1 VIEAVFFDGDQ
12 TLWDFEKV
20 MHYALEAT
28 LVELKSA
35 RPGPLAQLL
44 QVRDLRDDRDHVA
57 RRLEGQE
64 YNLARLRRYGFAR
77 TIERLSADG
86 SDRSEADNQRL
97 AEQLTA
103 SYFHHRD
110 QEPALFEDTLTGL
123 DALRSD
129 YRLGLLSNGSRLP
142 DTIGLGGYFEAI
154 VFAQDHRVTKPD
166 PEIFTIAR
174 EALRVDPS
182 ACVLV
187 GDHELNDVVGA
198 KRSGWHAIWIDRAGD
213 GTFQPPDGDDERPD
227 AVVTSLHELPKVLKT
242 L

>member
-1 VIEAVFFDGDQ
+1 MIEAVFFDGDQ

-20 MHYALEAT
+20 MQFALEMT
-28 LVELKSA
+28 LVELKEA

-44 QVRDLRDDRDHVA
+44 RVRDLRDDRDYVA
-57 RRLEGQE
+57 RQLEGQE
-64 YNLARLRRYGFAR
+64 YNMARLRRHGFAR

-86 SDRSEADNQRL
+86 GDWSEANNDQL
-97 AEQLTA
+97 VEQLTA

-110 QEPALFEDTLTGL
+110 QDPALFEDTIVGL

-166 PEIFTIAR
+166 PAIFTIAR
-174 EALRVDPS
+174 EALHVDPS
-182 ACVLV
+182 TCVLV

-198 KRSGWHAIWIDRAGD
+198 KRSGWRAIWLDRTGD
-213 GTFQPPDGDDERPD
+213 GTFHSPIGYDDVPD
-227 AVVTSLHELPKVLKT
+227 AVVTSLRELPTVLTT